1 MYVYNFQGLQFSFRE
16 WMYSVID
23 KAKNT
28 LIFRNKIQQ
37 FCHGVTV
44 SLCLKDA
51 DYGNTKP

>member
-1 MYVYNFQGLQFSFRE
+1 MYVYGLQGVDNFLLESE
-16 WMYSVID
+16 CIVID

-51 DYGNTKP
+51 DYGNTNP